1 MAAALALLLGGS
13 GVAVLAWP
21 ALRAAASGTD
31 PSARGLVFLDR
42 RLRLGRGTVCLKRWP
57 APGDRAVVTAWQ
69 LSIGRCAR
77 WPACCWRANRFR
89 CKAGAS
95 GSRGADFHIV
105 LGTAAAY
112 WLWFVLSERI
122 SATTASLTTLAVPV
136 VGVLG
141 AMALVGDRPAAQD
154 WWGFALVLAGAA
166 LTVLGSVGAAA
177 RLSRQKGR
185 LSARAGLS
193 APGRA
198 VSRSSAEPLTSRM
211 PPSTSSAPS
220 TKAASSGSSRISTPN
235 DTPNSG
241 VMNDRIDRRDAR

>member
-1 MAAALALLLGGS
+1 M
-13 GVAVLAWP
+13 
-21 ALRAAASGTD
+21 
-31 PSARGLVFLDR
+31 
-42 RLRLGRGTVCLKRWP
+42 
-57 APGDRAVVTAWQ
+57 
-69 LSIGRCAR
+69 
-77 WPACCWRANRFR
+77 
-89 CKAGAS
+89 
-95 GSRGADFHIV
+95 

-177 RLSRQKGR
+177 RAPEQAKGE
-185 LSARAGLS
+185 AVRAGG
-193 APGRA
+193 PQRA
-198 VSRSSAEPLTSRM
+198 RPRSFSRSSAEPLTSRM

-241 VMNDRIDRRDAR
+241 VANDRIDRRDAR